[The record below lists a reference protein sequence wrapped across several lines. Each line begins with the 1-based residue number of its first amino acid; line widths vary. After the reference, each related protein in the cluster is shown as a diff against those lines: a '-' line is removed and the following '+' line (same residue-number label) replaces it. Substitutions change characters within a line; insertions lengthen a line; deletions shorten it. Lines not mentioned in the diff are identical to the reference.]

1 MEHYLQGIATV
12 LGLVNP
18 FICVALFLK
27 LQGGESRSEQITAAV
42 KAMVAVFVILALSA
56 IFGVT
61 VLNAFGISL
70 SAFSVAGGL
79 ILAWMGFGML
89 SKKPDK
95 PDSSDPA
102 PKGGTGAASVTPLIM
117 FAASPGTIT
126 GVITLSVY
134 HSSLGLPL
142 IALVS
147 IGVACLVTLVLLVLA
162 IRGSGGQHG
171 ESLLRDMMSR
181 FMGLIVLAMGIQF
194 ALSGLKDFFSG

>member
-1 MEHYLQGIATV
+1 MENYIQGIATV

-18 FICVALFLK
+18 FICVAMFLK
-27 LQGGESRSEQITAAV
+27 LVAGELASEQVKTAV
-42 KAMVAVFVILALSA
+42 KAMAAVFLILALSA
-56 IFGVT
+56 FFGIT

-95 PDSSDPA
+95 PDTA
-102 PKGGTGAASVTPLIM
+102 GQGQAAAAGSAVVTPLIM

-142 IALVS
+142 VALVS
-147 IGVACLVTLVLLVLA
+147 VGVTCLVTLALLIFAVK
-162 IRGSGGQHG
+162 GSGKQHG
-171 ESLLRDMMSR
+171 ESLLRDTLSR
-181 FMGLIVLAMGIQF
+181 FMGLIVLAMGMQF
-194 ALSGLKDFFSG
+194 ALSGLRDFFS

>member
-1 MEHYLQGIATV
+1 MENYIQGIATV

-18 FICVALFLK
+18 FICVAMFLK
-27 LQGGESRSEQITAAV
+27 LTGGESSSEQVKTAV
-42 KAMVAVFVILALSA
+42 KAMAAVFLILGLSA
-56 IFGVT
+56 FFGIK

-89 SKKPDK
+89 SKKPNK
-95 PDSSDPA
+95 PDTPDPA
-102 PKGGTGAASVTPLIM
+102 QPDSQGSTAVTPLIL

-134 HSSLGLPL
+134 HSNLGLPL

-147 IGVACLVTLVLLVLA
+147 VGVTCLVTLGLLILA
-162 IRGSGGQHG
+162 IKGSGAQHG
-171 ESLLRDMMSR
+171 ESLLRDLMSR
-181 FMGLIVLAMGIQF
+181 FMGLIVLAMGMQF
-194 ALSGLKDFFSG
+194 ALSGLKDFFS